1 MKTRLLFLLF
11 FIGIMISSN
20 DVKAYTKDPTLCEG
34 MKASWD
40 ATSRKFTLTMLKSGI
55 VEPWVC
61 WLTDISWCGTCYVDL
76 TPYGTFIP
84 GGNTYT
90 SSKLD
95 SQFGDPTKGGTNG
108 ASSLSVAIKG
118 VGNDIPKG
126 TPKAED
132 CSQAFSFVNL
142 GCTTKTYCAN
152 FDAKANGSIITL
164 RGINN
169 CVPDNQYM
177 VANAEFSL
185 WASLS
190 PTYPDLSNR
199 DMAQVDVKGLKYFGS
214 SESVYPF
221 KSGIKVYMSSD
232 DKGGGTPGRGK
243 NYCSKSFSLPAVGI
257 EDVSVKILSIY
268 PNPVMAT
275 ETVTVKGEF
284 SSDSK
289 VSINSLNG
297 TLIGTVVPTVEQDNL
312 SLSLSSLNL
321 QAGIY
326 ILRIESGE
334 TTYVAKLSI
343 K

>member
-1 MKTRLLFLLF
+1 
-11 FIGIMISSN
+11 MISNSN
-20 DVKAYTKDPTLCEG
+20 VSAYTKDPALCNG

-40 ATSRKFTLTMLKSGI
+40 ATSRKFTITMLKSEI
-55 VEPWVC
+55 QEPWVC
-61 WLTDISWCGTCYVDL
+61 WLTDVSWCSTCYVDL

-84 GGNTYT
+84 GGNTFT

-95 SQFGDPTKGGTNG
+95 PQFGDPTKGGTNG

-118 VGNDIPKG
+118 VGNNIPKG

-132 CSQAFSFVNL
+132 CSQSFSFVKP
-142 GCTTKTYCAN
+142 GCTTKTYCTN

-164 RGINN
+164 KGLDN

-177 VANAEFSL
+177 VANSDFSL

-190 PTYPDLSNR
+190 PTYPDLTNR
-199 DMAQVDVKGLKYFGS
+199 DMAQADVKSLKYYNS
-214 SESVYPF
+214 SVLVYPF

-232 DKGGGTPGRGK
+232 DKGGGPTGRGP
-243 NYCSKSFSLPAVGI
+243 NYCSKSFDLPAPLAI

-268 PNPVMAT
+268 PNPAIAT